1 MARSTRPAA
10 ERSFTGGSGRS
21 RDRGRQVADPKTAP
35 PSDLPAAAAG
45 EVRIGPVAAI
55 PDVLRKLG
63 VAPSLPFVRARVPL
77 STFRNPE
84 NLIAFEALG
93 RLFSECSALTGCGH
107 FGLLVGECFELNRLG
122 AIGYLMRNS
131 PTVGEALRALLLHLC
146 LHDRGA
152 VPILINLDGSHVLL
166 GYSIYR
172 HGTPGAAHLY
182 DVAIAIGYRALKEI
196 CGASWKPL
204 RVQFS
209 HARPKDSRPYRR
221 LFGPNVRFDAE
232 VSGIAFEASWLDRAI
247 AGADPSL
254 RELVMQ
260 TIQQAQA
267 NSTMSFADT
276 VRGALHQ
283 MVLSGTSSAGNVA
296 LLFGMHERTLRK
308 RLTAERTSLHQLVGQ
323 TRFELAKQLL
333 ENTELPMSEIA
344 SALRYA
350 DAAVFSRAHSRAG
363 RRRAPGNGA
372 PDMTTRPF
380 LPPMNLRRGQDDD
393 RLEAS
398 AASNACKVGFP
409 DGEKSLPPDAHP
421 VRYRTDGSVSRWPN
435 GKSGQSAREWLRK
448 PRR

>member
-1 MARSTRPAA
+1 MARSTQPVADGSIA
-10 ERSFTGGSGRS
+10 ERHRRA
-21 RDRGRQVADPKTAP
+21 RDPARQVAGPKAAP
-35 PSDLPAAAAG
+35 RSDLPAAAAG

-63 VAPSLPFVRARVPL
+63 VTPSLPFVRAGVPL

-84 NLIAFEALG
+84 NRIAFDALG

-107 FGLLVGECFELNRLG
+107 FGLLVGECFELDGLG

-131 PTVGEALRALLLHLC
+131 PTVGEALRALLLHLY

-152 VPILINLDGSHVLL
+152 VPILINLEASHVLL

-172 HGTPGAAHLY
+172 HGTPGAAQLY

-196 CGASWKPL
+196 CGAPWKPL

-209 HARPKDSRPYRR
+209 HVRPKDQRPYRR
-221 LFGPNVRFDAE
+221 LFGPSVRFDAE
-232 VSGIAFEASWLDRAI
+232 VSGIVFEASWLDHAI
-247 AGADPSL
+247 AGADPNL

-260 TIQQAQA
+260 AIQQTQA
-267 NSTMSFADT
+267 NSTMSFADV

-296 LLFGMHERTLRK
+296 LLFGVHERTLRK
-308 RLTAERTSLHQLVGQ
+308 RLTAEGASLQRLVSQ

-333 ENTELPMSEIA
+333 ENTELPLSEIA

-350 DAAVFSRAHSRAG
+350 DAAVFSRAFRGWSRMSPSEW
-363 RRRAPGNGA
+363 RARCNRKAVPRADELGDGA
-372 PDMTTRPF
+372 LQRP
-380 LPPMNLRRGQDDD
+380 
-393 RLEAS
+393 
-398 AASNACKVGFP
+398 V
-409 DGEKSLPPDAHP
+409 
-421 VRYRTDGSVSRWPN
+421 
-435 GKSGQSAREWLRK
+435 
-448 PRR
+448 